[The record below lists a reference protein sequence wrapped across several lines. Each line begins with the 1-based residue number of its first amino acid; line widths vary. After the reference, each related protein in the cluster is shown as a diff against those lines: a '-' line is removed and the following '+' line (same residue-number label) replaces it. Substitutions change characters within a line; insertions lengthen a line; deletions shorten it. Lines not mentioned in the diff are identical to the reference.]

1 MAGRR
6 FRAGARAAL
15 IGALAAMLPLSAAQ
29 GWSIPTHQ
37 TTGAIAWA
45 DLAARDPQALAELA
59 DIARALPYYP
69 FLERTAA
76 ALPPAER
83 QRALFEFLARW
94 PDDIRKGPED
104 HPDWHYE
111 LRVVSG
117 RTWLWP
123 FRNGKASQG
132 FALNYAR
139 LANPC
144 APAADRAR
152 GLAWLIH
159 IVGDVQQPLH
169 AGHQMTAAFPATD
182 RAGSIS
188 FVRRQPGG
196 APTDLHEYWDQILDP
211 QRGGGLPGA
220 LIREWPRA
228 RLPEL
233 GHATSPSVAFAGFLD
248 DSAALAGMVAYRGT
262 FLAASVDPARAP
274 TATTQENRTAA
285 ALARRRVAV
294 GGYRIADVLSAA
306 LAEAHARKGSCP
318 A

>member
-1 MAGRR
+1 MQGRR
-6 FRAGARAAL
+6 LRAGALAVLAAL
-15 IGALAAMLPLSAAQ
+15 LPVAAAQ

-37 TTGAIAWA
+37 ATGAIAWA
-45 DLAARDPQALAELA
+45 DLARRDPAALAELEQ
-59 DIARALPYYP
+59 IARALPYYP
-69 FLERTAA
+69 LFARAA
-76 ALPPAER
+76 APLSPAQR
-83 QRALFEFLARW
+83 QQALFEFLARW

-104 HPDWHYE
+104 HPEWHYE

-123 FRNGKASQG
+123 FRNGEARRA
-132 FALNYAR
+132 FALNFAR
-139 LANPC
+139 LADPC
-144 APAADRAR
+144 APAVDRAR

-182 RAGSIS
+182 RAGSIA

-211 QRGGGLPGA
+211 ARGGGLPQA
-220 LIREWPRA
+220 VMQQWPRS

-233 GHATSPSVAFAGFLD
+233 RRPGPPAASFAGYLD
-248 DSAALAGMVAYRGT
+248 ESAALAGMVAYRGS
-262 FLAASVDPARAP
+262 FLAASPGAAQAPAVS
-274 TATTQENRTAA
+274 QGENRVAE

-294 GGYRIADVLSAA
+294 AGYRIADMLIAA
-306 LAEAHARKGSCP
+306 LNAAHAGKTRCP